1 MVDVLKKTNKSLKY
15 EQKDDEMPNKHVDGR
30 KKSYK
35 QWLKKLK
42 STILCEEGNSYLVKQ
57 WAAV

>member
-15 EQKDDEMPNKHVDGR
+15 EQKDDEMPKKHVDGR

-35 QWLKKLK
+35 QSLKKLK

-57 WAAV
+57 